1 MRHVQPKTLKA
12 AIAFWMSSKRFAIML
27 IFMQLI
33 RVRALK
39 PVPHNPYR
47 AGASRLVGQSVFQD
61 WDDLLL
67 NYQWVSVSPSLNFS
81 LHVQE
86 PYIYERQA
94 VPY

>member
-1 MRHVQPKTLKA
+1 MA
-12 AIAFWMSSKRFAIML
+12 SWMSSKRFAIML

-39 PVPHNPYR
+39 PGPHNPHR

-67 NYQWVSVSPSLNFS
+67 KYQWVSVSPSLNFS